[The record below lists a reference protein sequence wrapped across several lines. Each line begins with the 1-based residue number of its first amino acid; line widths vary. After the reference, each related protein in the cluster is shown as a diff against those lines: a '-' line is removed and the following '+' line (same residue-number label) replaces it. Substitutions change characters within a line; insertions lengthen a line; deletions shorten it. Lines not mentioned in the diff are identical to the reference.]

1 MAACCALARVASA
14 QPVEPAVV
22 EPAPP
27 VPPPVVTPST
37 HSLDIHGF
45 VSEGGFWSTDN
56 DYIGKSSRGSLEF
69 FEVGLNVST
78 EVVDRLRVGVQLFAR
93 NDGDF
98 QDVSPRIDWA
108 YLDYRWKPWLGLRA
122 GIIKMPFGLY
132 NEYTDIDSAR
142 LPILMPQSIYPI
154 RDRDALIAH
163 RGFSIYGNR
172 ELATA
177 GSLEYQAWLGALI
190 IPKNAA
196 SVTGATLD
204 NIDDRYVAGV
214 QAFWHPP
221 VDGLRVGGTYIRT
234 SYDFNLTFTPESIAM
249 LEMLGLEP
257 PGYDG
262 KVSILERP
270 EQFVI
275 GSVEYTHGDWLFAG
289 EYARAFTHT
298 RTTIPALIPTTDTDT
313 EAYYA
318 MAAYR
323 LSERFETGLY
333 FSDAYADVHDRH
345 GHDPRYVNNY
355 DAYQHDLAVS
365 LRYDVNDHWLW
376 KAEVHGIDGSLGVTT
391 TDTPN
396 PVQFWALFLVRTTVT
411 F

>member
-1 MAACCALARVASA
+1 
-14 QPVEPAVV
+14 EPAVV
-22 EPAPP
+22 DPAPA
-27 VPPPVVTPST
+27 VPAVVAPSS
-37 HSLDIHGF
+37 HSIEIHGF

-56 DYIGKSSRGSLEF
+56 DYIGKSSRGSLEL

-78 EVVDRLRVGVQLFAR
+78 EVADRLRVGVQLFAR
-93 NDGDF
+93 NDGAFD
-98 QDVSPRIDWA
+98 DLSPRVDWA
-108 YLDYRWKPWLGLRA
+108 FLDYQWKPWLGLRA

-142 LPILMPQSIYPI
+142 LPILMPQSIYSI
-154 RDRDALIAH
+154 RERDVLISH

-172 ELATA
+172 ELGSA
-177 GSLEYQAWLGALI
+177 GDLEYQAWLGALI
-190 IPKNAA
+190 IPENATTV
-196 SVTGATLD
+196 SGATLD
-204 NIDDRYVAGV
+204 SIDDKYVAGV

-221 VDGLRVGGTYIRT
+221 VDGLRVGGTYVRT
-234 SYDFNLTFTPESIAM
+234 SIDFNLTFTPESIAT
-249 LEMLGLEP
+249 LVMLGLEP

-262 KVSILERP
+262 KVSVFEHP
-270 EQFVI
+270 EQLVI
-275 GSVEYTHGDWLFAG
+275 GSVEYARGDWLLAA

-298 RTTIPALIPTTDTDT
+298 RTTIPALIPTSDTDA
-313 EAYYA
+313 ESFYA

-333 FSDAYADVHDRH
+333 YADGYADVHDRH
-345 GHDPRYVNNY
+345 GHDPKYLQNY
-355 DAYQHDLAVS
+355 QAFQHDLTVS

-376 KAEVHGIDGSLGVTT
+376 KAEVHGIDGALGISTI
-391 TDTPN
+391 DTPN